1 MDGVILKGNQV
12 RREQSSHARHA
23 AAVARGTHPEVRLI
37 ELDGAV
43 RALEV
48 RCSCGDTITV
58 ELEVPTGTEG
68 GSSPSNPNAGGA
80 A

>member
-1 MDGVILKGNQV
+1 MDGVILKGNLV

-23 AAVARGTHPEVRLI
+23 AAVAKGAHPEVRLI
-37 ELDGAV
+37 QLDGAV

-58 ELEVPTGTEG
+58 ELEVPTEPEG
-68 GSSPSNPNAGGA
+68 AATPPNPGAGGA